1 MLEVKNLSYSYSDKL
16 IFENASF
23 TSRPGKITIVLGV
36 SGTGKT
42 TLFRLIANF
51 LSPAAGEILWLGE
64 PVQQTD
70 VAYMQQKQ
78 TLLPWRT
85 VLKNIH
91 LNSEL
96 GVKSKRFPIFPEK
109 LLEVIESFNLGDL
122 LDCYPDELSEGQK
135 QRVSLACQCL
145 SPKPILLLDEPFS
158 SLDITTKEQ
167 LYQYILRLARKDRK
181 TVVLVT
187 HDFRDVAFLGDI
199 FYVLKNHGLIPV
211 FFNDVTRSSDN
222 VHMLIKDIRECLST

>member
-16 IFENASF
+16 IFKNASF
-23 TSRPGKITIVLGV
+23 TSHPGKISIILGV
-36 SGTGKT
+36 SGIGKT

-51 LSPAAGEILWLGE
+51 LSPSEGEILWLGE
-64 PVQQTD
+64 PIQQTD
-70 VAYMQQKQ
+70 VAYMQQKH

-85 VLKNIH
+85 VLKNIY
-91 LNSEL
+91 LASEL
-96 GVKSKRFPIFPEK
+96 GVRSKRFSIFPEK
-109 LLEVIESFNLGDL
+109 LAEVIESFNIGDL

-167 LYQYILRLARKDRK
+167 LYKYILLVAKKDYK

-187 HDFRDVAFLGDI
+187 HDFRDVAFLGDA
-199 FYVLKNHGLIPV
+199 FYVLKNCGLVPV
-211 FFNDVTRSSDN
+211 FFNDSTRSAGN
-222 VHMLIKDIRECLST
+222 VHLLIENIRECLAT

>member
-1 MLEVKNLSYSYSDKL
+1 MLEVKSLSYSYSDKL
-16 IFENASF
+16 IFRNASF
-23 TSRPGKITIVLGV
+23 VSHPGKITIILGV

-51 LSPAAGEILWLGE
+51 LSPAEGEILWLGE

-70 VAYMQQKQ
+70 VAYMQQKH

-96 GVKSKRFPIFPEK
+96 GGKHKRFRISSEK
-109 LLEVIESFNLGDL
+109 LLEVVESFNLGDL

-167 LYQYILRLARKDRK
+167 LYKYILRLARKDYK
-181 TVVLVT
+181 TVILVT
-187 HDFRDVAFLGDI
+187 HDFRDVAFLGDA
-199 FYVLKNHGLIPV
+199 FYVLKNHGLVPV
-211 FFNDVTRSSDN
+211 FFNDLTRSTSN
-222 VHMLIKDIRECLST
+222 VHLLIEDIRECLST

>member
-1 MLEVKNLSYSYSDKL
+1 MLEVKDLSYSYSNKL
-16 IFENASF
+16 IFKKASF
-23 TSRPGKITIVLGV
+23 TAHPGKISIILGV
-36 SGTGKT
+36 SGIGKT

-51 LSPAAGEILWLGE
+51 LSPSEGEILWLGQ
-64 PVQQTD
+64 PIQQTD

-85 VLKNIH
+85 VLKNIY
-91 LNSEL
+91 LGSEL
-96 GVKSKRFPIFPEK
+96 GVKNKRFSIFSEK
-109 LLEVIESFNLGDL
+109 LAEVVESFNIGNL

-158 SLDITTKEQ
+158 SLDITTKEL
-167 LYQYILRLARKDRK
+167 LYKYILRLARKDYK

-187 HDFRDVAFLGDI
+187 HDFRDVAFLGDT
-199 FYVLKNHGLIPV
+199 FYVLKNRGLVPV
-211 FFNDVTRSSDN
+211 FFNDSTRSSGN
-222 VHMLIKDIRECLST
+222 VHMLVEDIRECLLT